1 MEYSVSQNFH
11 PECEF
16 SISKI
21 INLELHASYVYF
33 TMTYYFCHHNMALK
47 HFSMFFR
54 EQSEKKKEH
63 AEKIIQYLIK
73 RGGHPVLENIL
84 KSEVEDWSN
93 SLQALEEALVI
104 EKAVNEDLL
113 ALYDKAKEHEDPH
126 LCGFL
131 KSELLDEQVKI
142 IKLLGDYITN
152 LKRLGMPENR
162 SGEYIFD
169 KYTLGENCQISP

>member
-1 MEYSVSQNFH
+1 MENSVFQHFH
-11 PECEF
+11 PECEL
-16 SISKI
+16 SISKT
-21 INLELHASYVYF
+21 INLELHAGYVYF
-33 TMTYYFCHHNMALK
+33 SMTYYFGHHDVALK

-54 EQSEKKKEH
+54 EQSKKKMKH
-63 AEKIIQYLIK
+63 AEKILQYLTK

-84 KSEVEDWSN
+84 KSEVQYWSDG
-93 SLQALEEALVI
+93 LQALEEALVI
-104 EKAVNEDLL
+104 EKAVNEELL
-113 ALYDKAKEHEDPH
+113 ILCNKAKEHEDPH

-131 KSELLDEQVKI
+131 ESELLDEQVKI

-169 KYTLGENCQISP
+169 KYTLGKTCQSSP